1 MYAFAEADDIT
12 TQLETL
18 QDLLDPSTG
27 VVLDSLGDQSGRR
40 WLEIGYGLGSGARE
54 LSRRVGPSG
63 TVHACDLDTR
73 PLSAPADGAPIHTF
87 AHDLR
92 TDALTARS
100 WDGIHGR
107 LVLLH
112 IAERREILP
121 RLVDALE
128 PGGVLV
134 IEDWF
139 CPEPPRVL
147 TCEDPE
153 DAKIFTEVVAGVL
166 AVLRGRGADL
176 EWAAAARTAF
186 EEAGLTAVRA
196 TRTES
201 DCSGPG
207 LAHRLYAIN
216 ARQLRPQLL
225 AVGLSEELLDRFQDV
240 VAHPGLTTAGWR
252 LISTVGIR
260 PVTA

>member
-18 QDLLDPSTG
+18 QDLLDPATRM
-27 VVLDSLGDQSGRR
+27 VLDTLGDQTGRR
-40 WLEIGYGLGSGARE
+40 WLEIGYGFGSGARE

-63 TVHACDLDTR
+63 TVHACDLDAR
-73 PLSAPADGAPIHTF
+73 PLSAPAGGAPIHTF

-92 TDALTARS
+92 TDALTERS

-112 IAERREILP
+112 IAERHEILP
-121 RLVDALE
+121 RLVDALI

-147 TCEDPE
+147 TCADPE
-153 DAKIFTEVVAGVL
+153 DAKVFTEVVAGIL
-166 AVLRGRGADL
+166 DVLRGRGADP
-176 EWAAAARTAF
+176 EWAGSTRAAF
-186 EEAGLTAVRA
+186 EAAGLAAVRA

-201 DCSGPG
+201 DCAGPG
-207 LAHRLYAIN
+207 LAHRLYAVN
-216 ARQLRPQLL
+216 ARQLRSRLL
-225 AVGLSEELLDRFQDV
+225 ASGLSEDLLDRFPDV
-240 VAHPGLTTAGWR
+240 VAHPGLTTAGWQ
-252 LISTVGIR
+252 LVSTIGTR
-260 PVTA
+260 PVAD